1 MNRMKRCLPLSAI
14 KLMYCSVILSQLQ
27 FAITSWGFE
36 WERLSNLQKRA
47 IRIMTNSKYN
57 AHTDPL
63 FKSLKLLKIKDI
75 FDVQCM
81 KIWYNIVNNN
91 LPTYFASMFRYNRE
105 FYDIQTRGHELL
117 PLYPVRTSN
126 AWNALIY
133 RIPELL
139 CKYPTAVLE
148 KARTHSIMSFTS
160 HVKFHLLDSYC
171 SDCLIPQCYIYSR
184 LT

>member
-1 MNRMKRCLPLSAI
+1 MNDIHTVSQEFTFILYADDTTLISPLSSFI
-14 KLMYCSVILSQLQ
+14 HSSQSDVDYVSTMINMELSKISDWL
-27 FAITSWGFE
+27 AV
-36 WERLSNLQKRA
+36 NKR
-47 IRIMTNSKYN
+47 
-57 AHTDPL
+57 
-63 FKSLKLLKIKDI
+63 SLNTAKTKFMLLHN
-75 FDVQCM
+75 
-81 KIWYNIVNNN
+81 Y
-91 LPTYFASMFRYNRE
+91 YFAAMFRYNRE
-105 FYDIQTRGHELL
+105 FYDIQTRDHELL

-139 CKYPTAVLE
+139 CKYQTAVLE

-171 SDCLIPQCYIYSR
+171 SDCLIPQCYICSR